1 LQIYRIAYRKY
12 AGTPLNGEGSFQ
24 VGGRWSSPRTRMAYT
39 SMTATLAILEFRAHV
54 DTMSFD
60 PASPPPLVVVTAE
73 IDAADVMPL
82 EATGAVLPPDWRDV
96 PAPVELAV
104 IGDAWIDGAM
114 SVGLVVPS
122 VVLPDVLPERNV
134 LINPL
139 HPRFGGVTWRIDD
152 FAYDP
157 RLLI

>member
-1 LQIYRIAYRKY
+1 
-12 AGTPLNGEGSFQ
+12 
-24 VGGRWSSPRTRMAYT
+24 MAYT
-39 SMTATLAILEFRAHV
+39 STTATLAMLEFRAHV
-54 DTMSFD
+54 DTLSFD
-60 PASPPPLVVVTAE
+60 PASPPPLVIVTAE

-82 EATGAVLPPDWRDV
+82 AAIGAVLPPDWRDI
-96 PAPVELAV
+96 PAPVELAA
-104 IGDAWIDGAM
+104 IGDAWIAGAT

-122 VVLPDVLPERNV
+122 VILPDVLAERNV

-139 HPRFGGVTWRIDD
+139 HPRFDGVTWKIDD

>member
-12 AGTPLNGEGSFQ
+12 AGTPLDGEGSFQ
-24 VGGRWSSPRTRMAYT
+24 VGGHWSSPRTRTAYT
-39 SMTATLAILEFRAHV
+39 SMTATLAMLEFRAHV
-54 DTMSFD
+54 DTKSFD

-82 EATGAVLPPDWRDV
+82 AATGAVLPPDWCDV
-96 PAPVELAV
+96 PAPVELAA
-104 IGDAWIDGAM
+104 IGDAWVAGAA
-114 SVGLVVPS
+114 SVGLVVPT
-122 VVLPDVLPERNV
+122 VILPDVLRERNV

-139 HPRFGGVTWRIDD
+139 HPRFGSVTWRTDE